1 MIIIFR
7 LFLIFL
13 SVNAYSLEII
23 RDPIFE
29 NYFKNIQLKYDLP
42 AVNVY
47 ILEQN
52 EINAF
57 VLGSNIY
64 FTKGMIRNIK
74 QEDVLKSIFFHEVGH
89 IYHNHYNSKKLEIN
103 FSKKNIIYNN
113 LFSVGAAIFT
123 GNANIGIA
131 TNLSIDKS
139 ILNTLS
145 TNSINYEIQA
155 DSFMLEQIS
164 KNKINTSGL
173 INFFDSLPESNNR
186 FYKSHPTNKNRV
198 ISLEKFTNFEK
209 NKNSINFEW
218 LKAKYGRNSNISE
231 FNNFFSSL
239 DKGIVNINDAKLI
252 DNINYANYEIYKT
265 GIMIDDI
272 EQMYLNLIK
281 VNSNP
286 YLKIEFYNMI
296 IDSNISKYFEIIE
309 KNKHNSEIQSEYF
322 FYFLYGKYY
331 NRINNKDLSNF
342 YFCQFYKVVNLK
354 DKSDYYCN
362 KYDINSIPKIDNS
375 YAILK

>member
-1 MIIIFR
+1 MIIVFR

-13 SVNAYSLEII
+13 SINAYSLEII

-29 NYFKNIQLKYDLP
+29 NYFKNIQLKYDVP
-42 AVNVY
+42 EANVY
-47 ILEQN
+47 IVEHN

-57 VLGSNIY
+57 VLGKNIY
-64 FTKGMIRNIK
+64 FTKGIIKNIK
-74 QEDVLKSIFFHEVGH
+74 QEDVLKSIYFHEVGH
-89 IYHNHYNSKKLEIN
+89 IYHNHYNSKKIEIN
-103 FSKKNIIYNN
+103 SSKKNKVYNN
-113 LFSVGAAIFT
+113 ILSIGAAIFT

-131 TNLSIDKS
+131 TNLSIDQS
-139 ILNTLS
+139 NLNNLS
-145 TNSINYEIQA
+145 TSSIRYEIQA
-155 DSFMLEQIS
+155 DNFMLENIN
-164 KNKINTSGL
+164 KNKINTSDL
-173 INFFDSLPESNNR
+173 IDFFDNLPESSNR

-198 ISLEKFTNFEK
+198 ISLKKYTNFKK

-218 LKAKYGRNSNISE
+218 LKAKYGINSNIFE

-239 DKGIVNINDAKLI
+239 NKGIVNITDAKSI
-252 DNINYANYEIYKT
+252 DDINYANYEIYKA

-272 EQMYLNLIK
+272 KQMYLNLIE

-296 IDSNISKYFEIIE
+296 IDNNISEYFEIIE

-331 NRINNKDLSNF
+331 NKINNEDLSNF
-342 YFCQFYKVVNLK
+342 YFCQFYKMANLK
-354 DKSDYYCN
+354 DKSEYYCN
-362 KYDINSIPKIDNS
+362 KYDINSIPNIDNS